1 MIKNINNSTQKNDIR
16 TLIERYMSGETT
28 NEEEATLRTW
38 FRLAGEDVP
47 EEWRPLR
54 AMFSFVD
61 EEHLTSDVT
70 KWAATEEKTTN
81 HNLHPT
87 PRLKILR
94 KPRIWTA
101 SAVAAAAIAMVLL
114 VPAIRKNAETMPQ
127 NYAIIDGKVYTNPK
141 VIKQQADDA
150 LEIVACEDEDP
161 FSALDMMQ

>member
-16 TLIERYMSGETT
+16 TLIEGYMSGETT

-61 EEHLTSDVT
+61 EERLTSEVT

-81 HNLHPT
+81 HNLRPT

-94 KPRIWTA
+94 KPSIWTA
-101 SAVAAAAIAMVLL
+101 SAVAAAAIAMILL
-114 VPAIRKNAETMPQ
+114 VSAIRKNAETMPQ
-127 NYAIIDGKVYTNPK
+127 NYAVIDGKVYTNPK

>member
-16 TLIERYMSGETT
+16 TLIERYMSGKTT

-61 EEHLTSDVT
+61 EERLTSDVT
-70 KWAATEEKTTN
+70 KWAATEEKTTS

-94 KPRIWTA
+94 KPGIWTV

-127 NYAIIDGKVYTNPK
+127 NYAVIDGKVYTNPK

-150 LEIVACEDEDP
+150 LEIVVCEDEDP

>member
-1 MIKNINNSTQKNDIR
+1 MIKNINKSTQKNDIR
-16 TLIERYMSGETT
+16 TLIERYMSGKTT

-61 EEHLTSDVT
+61 EERLTSDVT

-101 SAVAAAAIAMVLL
+101 SAVAAAAIAMILL

>member
-16 TLIERYMSGETT
+16 TLIERYMSGKTT

-61 EEHLTSDVT
+61 EERLTSDVT
-70 KWAATEEKTTN
+70 KWAATEEKTTS

-87 PRLKILR
+87 PQLKILR
-94 KPRIWTA
+94 KPGIWTA

-127 NYAIIDGKVYTNPK
+127 NYAVIDGKVYTNPK

>member
-61 EEHLTSDVT
+61 EERLTSDVT

-81 HNLHPT
+81 HNLRPT

-94 KPRIWTA
+94 KPSIWTA

-127 NYAIIDGKVYTNPK
+127 NYAVIDGKVYTNPK

>member
-61 EEHLTSDVT
+61 EERLTSDVT
-70 KWAATEEKTTN
+70 KWAATEEKTTS
-81 HNLHPT
+81 HNLRPT

-94 KPRIWTA
+94 KPDIWTA

-127 NYAIIDGKVYTNPK
+127 NYAVIDGKVYTNPK

>member
-16 TLIERYMSGETT
+16 TLIERYMSGKTT

-61 EEHLTSDVT
+61 EERLTSDVT
-70 KWAATEEKTTN
+70 KWAATEEKTTS

-94 KPRIWTA
+94 KPDIWTA
-101 SAVAAAAIAMVLL
+101 SAVAAAAIAMILL
-114 VPAIRKNAETMPQ
+114 VPAIRKNTETMPQ

>member
-16 TLIERYMSGETT
+16 TLIERYMSGKTT

-61 EEHLTSDVT
+61 EERLTSDVT

-101 SAVAAAAIAMVLL
+101 SAVAAAAIAMILL

>member
-1 MIKNINNSTQKNDIR
+1 MIKNINNSTKKNDIR
-16 TLIERYMSGETT
+16 TFIERYMSGKTT

-61 EEHLTSDVT
+61 EERLTSDVT
-70 KWAATEEKTTN
+70 KWAATEEKTTS

-87 PRLKILR
+87 LRLKILR
-94 KPRIWTA
+94 KPGIWTA
-101 SAVAAAAIAMVLL
+101 SAVAAAAIAMVVL
-114 VPAIRKNAETMPQ
+114 VPAIRKNTETMPQ

>member
-16 TLIERYMSGETT
+16 TLIERYMSGKTT

-61 EEHLTSDVT
+61 EERLTSDVT

-94 KPRIWTA
+94 KPSIWTA

-161 FSALDMMQ
+161 FGALDMMQ

>member
-61 EEHLTSDVT
+61 EERLTSDVT

>member
-1 MIKNINNSTQKNDIR
+1 MRKS
-16 TLIERYMSGETT
+16 
-28 NEEEATLRTW
+28 TLRTW

-61 EEHLTSDVT
+61 EERLTSDVT
-70 KWAATEEKTTN
+70 KWAAAEEKTTS
-81 HNLHPT
+81 HNLPPT

-94 KPRIWTA
+94 KPGIWTA
-101 SAVAAAAIAMVLL
+101 SAVAAAAIAMILL

-127 NYAIIDGKVYTNPK
+127 NYAVIDGKVYTNPK
-141 VIKQQADDA
+141 VIKQQTDDA

>member
-1 MIKNINNSTQKNDIR
+1 MIKNINNSTQKHDIR

-61 EEHLTSDVT
+61 EERLTSDVT

-81 HNLHPT
+81 HNLRPT

-94 KPRIWTA
+94 KPSIWTA
-101 SAVAAAAIAMVLL
+101 SAVAAAAIAMILL

-127 NYAIIDGKVYTNPK
+127 NYAVIDGKVYTNPK